1 MSIIGSIFV
10 RLGLKSDEFSKGIKQ
25 SEGQLSSFKGVVGKI
40 GGAIAGAFT
49 VDKIVQFTKEAYKLA
64 GQAQGVYNAFS
75 RLNRPGL
82 LNDLKEA
89 TRGTTDELQLMQTAV
104 RASNF
109 KIPLDQLATYL
120 RFATDRAIET
130 GESVDYLVNS
140 LVLGIGRK
148 SPLILDNLSI
158 STVRLREE
166 LAKTGDMAKAVGNII
181 EEEMKK
187 GGDAIETSA
196 VKTQKLGAAW
206 KDFMVA
212 VGDSGAVKSTGNI
225 ITDTLTSITRAMS
238 DLIKSGKSSSI
249 AMGSGML
256 GGILGPILGPVAAIF
271 GGTKAA
277 ESAIKGQ
284 RSKQNKIDAEV
295 EKAAKLAKEWAD
307 SVTTIEEAEKKL
319 SLAQYS
325 YFSSG
330 KEREAV
336 IAALKEKIKTIK
348 AQEQEKIAREQ
359 TEKGIKAQIEA
370 LEELRAQEANPE
382 KRAAYTSEIESL
394 KKRLELMTSTNT
406 VVKGSID
413 YIIQQIEAQEKLY
426 HSTNIQSVRDMAA
439 AKKEELEAAKALLE
453 ITEKDRK
460 RRDRILKE
468 GDIASGYSTQGMG
481 GSFWL
486 KRVEEKNKLEKN
498 LASYSFD
505 PTLYKDKIQQFKE
518 QAAEVDQV
526 ANSIH
531 QTITN
536 TMVSSFQALADGL
549 AGISDMDAG
558 QAIASLLKPLADT
571 AITAGTI
578 IMTTGEA
585 IESLKKSLFGF
596 NGISAIAAGAIL
608 VGIGVAAR
616 AGLSAIAS
624 SGGSSGSSSY
634 SPNTSFSGGSSYS
647 GASSQYGYASYRA
660 QSVDVNV
667 TGRISGQD
675 IVLASDKYLK
685 NKSR

>member
-40 GGAIAGAFT
+40 GGAIAGAFA
-49 VDKIVQFTKEAYKLA
+49 VNKIAQFTKEAYKLA

-89 TRGTTDELQLMQTAV
+89 TRGTTDELKLMQTAV
-104 RASNF
+104 QANNF

-120 RFATDRAIET
+120 KFATNRAIET
-130 GESVDYLVNS
+130 GESVDYLVQS
-140 LVLGIGRK
+140 IVLGIGRK
-148 SPLILDNLSI
+148 SPLILDNIGI
-158 STVRLREE
+158 SASELREE
-166 LAKTGDMAKAVGNII
+166 LAKTGDMGKAVGNII
-181 EEEMKK
+181 NKSMSEA
-187 GGDAIETSA
+187 GDAIETSA

-206 KDFMVA
+206 KNFMTS
-212 VGDSGAVKSTGNI
+212 VGDTSVVKSTGDAI
-225 ITDTLTSITRAMS
+225 VSTLTYIADSFDA
-238 DLIKSGKSSSI
+238 LINSERLSTWQKFLGFL
-249 AMGSGML
+249 GH
-256 GGILGPILGPVAAIF
+256 GGIQRQAL
-271 GGTKAA
+271 A
-277 ESAIKGQ
+277 EGAGNASAD
-284 RSKQNKIDAEV
+284 KQIQERVNLWTEG
-295 EKAAKLAKEWAD
+295 LN
-307 SVTTIEEAEKKL
+307 TIELAERQLAFAQSQYAHFSSEEEKK
-319 SLAQYS
+319 
-325 YFSSG
+325 
-330 KEREAV
+330 AV
-336 IAALKEKIKTIK
+336 IAALKERVKLIKS
-348 AQEQEKIAREQ
+348 QEQEKIAREQ
-359 TEKGIKAQIEA
+359 TENGIKAQIAA

-413 YIIQQIEAQEKLY
+413 YINQQIEAQEKLY
-426 HSTNIQSVRDMAA
+426 NSTNIQSVRDMAA

-453 ITEKDRK
+453 ITEKDKQK
-460 RRDRILKE
+460 RDEALK

>member
-206 KDFMVA
+206 KNFMTS
-212 VGDSGAVKSTGNI
+212 VGDTSVVKSTGDAI
-225 ITDTLTSITRAMS
+225 VSTLTYIADSFDA
-238 DLIKSGKSSSI
+238 LINSERLSTWQKFLGFL
-249 AMGSGML
+249 GH
-256 GGILGPILGPVAAIF
+256 GGIQRQAL
-271 GGTKAA
+271 A
-277 ESAIKGQ
+277 EGAGNASAG
-284 RSKQNKIDAEV
+284 KQIQERVNLWTEG
-295 EKAAKLAKEWAD
+295 LN
-307 SVTTIEEAEKKL
+307 TIELAERQLAFAQSQYAHFSSEEEKK
-319 SLAQYS
+319 
-325 YFSSG
+325 
-330 KEREAV
+330 AV

-359 TEKGIKAQIEA
+359 TENGIKAQIAA
-370 LEELRAQEANPE
+370 LEELRAEEANPE

-413 YIIQQIEAQEKLY
+413 YINQQIEAQEKLY
-426 HSTNIQSVRDMAA
+426 NSTNIQSIRDMAA

-453 ITEKDRK
+453 ITEKDKQK
-460 RRDRILKE
+460 RDEALK
-468 GDIASGYSTQGMG
+468 GNIASGYSTQEMG

-549 AGISDMDAG
+549 AGISDMNAG
-558 QAIASLLKPLADT
+558 QAIASLLKPLADM

-578 IMTTGEA
+578 IMTTGKA
-585 IESLKKSLFGF
+585 IESLKAALSGFFGV
-596 NGISAIAAGAIL
+596 GAIAAGAIL

>member
-206 KDFMVA
+206 KNFMTS
-212 VGDSGAVKSTGNI
+212 VGDTSVIKSTGDAI
-225 ITDTLTSITRAMS
+225 VSTLTYIADSFDA
-238 DLIKSGKSSSI
+238 LINSERLSTWQKFLGFL
-249 AMGSGML
+249 GH
-256 GGILGPILGPVAAIF
+256 GGIQRQAL
-271 GGTKAA
+271 A
-277 ESAIKGQ
+277 EGAGNASAD
-284 RSKQNKIDAEV
+284 KQIQERVNLWTEG
-295 EKAAKLAKEWAD
+295 LN
-307 SVTTIEEAEKKL
+307 TIELAERQLAFAQSQYAHFSSEEEKK
-319 SLAQYS
+319 
-325 YFSSG
+325 
-330 KEREAV
+330 AV
-336 IAALKEKIKTIK
+336 IAALKERVKLIKS
-348 AQEQEKIAREQ
+348 QEQEKIAREQ
-359 TEKGIKAQIEA
+359 TENGIKAQIAA

-413 YIIQQIEAQEKLY
+413 YINQQIEAQEKLY
-426 HSTNIQSVRDMAA
+426 NSTNIQSIRDMAA

-453 ITEKDRK
+453 ITEKDKQK
-460 RRDRILKE
+460 RDEALK

-634 SPNTSFSGGSSYS
+634 YPNTSFSGGSSYS

>member
-104 RASNF
+104 RANNF

-196 VKTQKLGAAW
+196 VKTQKLGAAL
-206 KDFMVA
+206 KDLMVT
-212 VGDSGAVKSTGNI
+212 VGNSQPVKGTGNAISNALTDWATGWNNI
-225 ITDTLTSITRAMS
+225 INS
-238 DLIKSGKSSSI
+238 KSLNAFQKT
-249 AMGSGML
+249 AALL
-256 GGILGPILGPVAAIF
+256 GGSNWDFAATVAGKEKEILTLQDKRIQQRVDSFL
-271 GGTKAA
+271 
-277 ESAIKGQ
+277 KGI
-284 RSKQNKIDAEV
+284 N
-295 EKAAKLAKEWAD
+295 
-307 SVTTIEEAEKKL
+307 TIEEAEKKL

-336 IAALKEKIKTIK
+336 IAALKEKVKLIKS
-348 AQEQEKIAREQ
+348 QEQEKIAREQ
-359 TEKGIKAQIEA
+359 TEKGIKAQIAA

-413 YIIQQIEAQEKLY
+413 YINQQIEAQEKLY
-426 HSTNIQSVRDMAA
+426 NSTNIQSVRDMAA
-439 AKKEELEAAKALLE
+439 AKKKELEAAKALLE
-453 ITEKDRK
+453 ITEKDKQK
-460 RRDRILKE
+460 RDEALK
-468 GDIASGYSTQGMG
+468 GNIASGYSTQGMG

-549 AGISDMDAG
+549 AGISDMNAG
-558 QAIASLLKPLADT
+558 QAIASLLKPLADM

-578 IMTTGEA
+578 IMTTGKA
-585 IESLKKSLFGF
+585 IESLKAALSGFFGV
-596 NGISAIAAGAIL
+596 GAIAAGAIL

>member
-104 RASNF
+104 RANNF

-196 VKTQKLGAAW
+196 VKVQRLSAAW
-206 KDFMVA
+206 KDLKTAYGNSAWVKNIADSIVDNLTVA
-212 VGDSGAVKSTGNI
+212 INSISSIFKSNAQIWYETDIKMGVNLGKRWLQIYKKYKKATGSLK
-225 ITDTLTSITRAMS
+225 DDYSEYL
-238 DLIKSGKSSSI
+238 DLLKKGFSSS
-249 AMGSGML
+249 
-256 GGILGPILGPVAAIF
+256 PQ
-271 GGTKAA
+271 T
-277 ESAIKGQ
+277 
-284 RSKQNKIDAEV
+284 NT
-295 EKAAKLAKEWAD
+295 D
-307 SVTTIEEAEKKL
+307 SIRQLNSDTIN
-319 SLAQYS
+319 
-325 YFSSG
+325 
-330 KEREAV
+330 
-336 IAALKEKIKTIK
+336 
-348 AQEQEKIAREQ
+348 
-359 TEKGIKAQIEA
+359 GIKAQIAA
-370 LEELRAQEANPE
+370 LEELRAEEANPA

-413 YIIQQIEAQEKLY
+413 YINQQIEAQEKLY
-426 HSTNIQSVRDMAA
+426 NSTNIQSVRDMAA

-453 ITEKDRK
+453 ITEKDKQK
-460 RRDRILKE
+460 RDEALK
-468 GDIASGYSTQGMG
+468 GNIASGYSTQGMG

-498 LASYSFD
+498 LASYSYD
-505 PTLYKDKIQQFKE
+505 PTLYKNAKNQATQFNEIAEEVK
-518 QAAEVDQV
+518 QA

-531 QTITN
+531 QTIT
-536 TMVSSFQALADGL
+536 TAMSDALISL
-549 AGISDMDAG
+549 AEGIGSMGGIDM
-558 QAIASLLKPLADT
+558 SPLADVIIQVGKM
-571 AITAGTI
+571 AIK
-578 IMTTGEA
+578 TGVA
-585 IESLKKSLFGF
+585 ILGIKKALESLNPFV
-596 NGISAIAAGAIL
+596 AIAAGTAL
-608 VGIGVAAR
+608 VALGTAVKKSLSNIG
-616 AGLSAIAS
+616 SEI
-624 SGGSSGSSSY
+624 GGGY

-647 GASSQYGYASYRA
+647 GALSQYGYASYRA

>member
-25 SEGQLSSFKGVVGKI
+25 SEGQLSSFKGAVGKI

-89 TRGTTDELQLMQTAV
+89 TRGTTDELKLMQTAV
-104 RASNF
+104 QANNF

-120 RFATDRAIET
+120 KFATNRAIET

-187 GGDAIETSA
+187 GGDAIEASA

-413 YIIQQIEAQEKLY
+413 YINQQIEAQEKLY

-549 AGISDMDAG
+549 AGISDMNAG
-558 QAIASLLKPLADT
+558 QAIASLLKPLADM

-585 IESLKKSLFGF
+585 IERLKKSLLGF
-596 NGISAIAAGAIL
+596 NGIGAIAAGAIL

-634 SPNTSFSGGSSYS
+634 SPNTSFSGGGSYS
-647 GASSQYGYASYRA
+647 GASGQYGYASYRA

>member
-40 GGAIAGAFT
+40 GGAIAGAFA
-49 VDKIVQFTKEAYKLA
+49 VNKIVQFTKEAYKLA

-89 TRGTTDELQLMQTAV
+89 TRGTTDELKLMQTAV
-104 RASNF
+104 QANNF

-120 RFATDRAIET
+120 KFATNRAIET
-130 GESVDYLVNS
+130 GESVDYLVQS
-140 LVLGIGRK
+140 IILGIGRK
-148 SPLILDNLSI
+148 SPLILDNLGI
-158 STVRLREE
+158 SASKLREE
-166 LAKTGDMAKAVGNII
+166 LAKTGDMGKAVGNII

-206 KDFMVA
+206 KNFMTS
-212 VGDSGAVKSTGNI
+212 VGDTSVIKSTGDAI
-225 ITDTLTSITRAMS
+225 VSTLTYIADSFDA
-238 DLIKSGKSSSI
+238 LINSERLSTWQKFLGFL
-249 AMGSGML
+249 GH
-256 GGILGPILGPVAAIF
+256 GGIQRQAL
-271 GGTKAA
+271 A
-277 ESAIKGQ
+277 EGAGNASAD
-284 RSKQNKIDAEV
+284 KQIQERVNLWTEG
-295 EKAAKLAKEWAD
+295 LN
-307 SVTTIEEAEKKL
+307 TIELAERQLAFAQSQYAHFSSEEEKK
-319 SLAQYS
+319 
-325 YFSSG
+325 
-330 KEREAV
+330 AV
-336 IAALKEKIKTIK
+336 IAALKERVKLIKS
-348 AQEQEKIAREQ
+348 QEQEKIAREQ
-359 TEKGIKAQIEA
+359 TENGIKAQIAA

-413 YIIQQIEAQEKLY
+413 YINQQIEAQEKLY
-426 HSTNIQSVRDMAA
+426 NSTNIQSVRDMAA
-439 AKKEELEAAKALLE
+439 AKKKELEAAKALLE
-453 ITEKDRK
+453 ITEKDKQK
-460 RRDRILKE
+460 RDEALK

-505 PTLYKDKIQQFKE
+505 PTLYKDNIQQFKE

-549 AGISDMDAG
+549 AGISDMNAG
-558 QAIASLLKPLADT
+558 QAIASLLKPLADM

-578 IMTTGEA
+578 IMTTGKA
-585 IESLKKSLFGF
+585 IESLKAALSGFFGV
-596 NGISAIAAGAIL
+596 GAIAAGAIL

>member
-25 SEGQLSSFKGVVGKI
+25 SESQLSSFKGAVGKI
-40 GGAIAGAFT
+40 GGAIAGAFA
-49 VDKIVQFTKEAYKLA
+49 VNKIVQFTKEAYKLA

-89 TRGTTDELQLMQTAV
+89 TRGTTDELKLMQTAV
-104 RASNF
+104 QANNF

-120 RFATDRAIET
+120 KFATNRAIET

-206 KDFMVA
+206 KNFMTS
-212 VGDSGAVKSTGNI
+212 VGDTSVVKSTGDAI
-225 ITDTLTSITRAMS
+225 VSTLTYIADSFDA
-238 DLIKSGKSSSI
+238 LINSERLSTWQKFLGFL
-249 AMGSGML
+249 GH
-256 GGILGPILGPVAAIF
+256 GGIQRQAL
-271 GGTKAA
+271 A
-277 ESAIKGQ
+277 EGAGNASAD
-284 RSKQNKIDAEV
+284 KQIQERVNLWTEG
-295 EKAAKLAKEWAD
+295 LN
-307 SVTTIEEAEKKL
+307 TIELAERQLAFAQSQYAHFSSEEEKK
-319 SLAQYS
+319 
-325 YFSSG
+325 
-330 KEREAV
+330 AV
-336 IAALKEKIKTIK
+336 IAALKERVKLIKS
-348 AQEQEKIAREQ
+348 QEQEKIAREQ
-359 TEKGIKAQIEA
+359 TENGIKAQIAA

-413 YIIQQIEAQEKLY
+413 YINQQIEAQEKLY
-426 HSTNIQSVRDMAA
+426 NSTNIQSVRDMAA

-453 ITEKDRK
+453 ITEKDKQK
-460 RRDRILKE
+460 RDEALK
-468 GDIASGYSTQGMG
+468 GNIASGYSTQEMG

-549 AGISDMDAG
+549 AGISDMNAG
-558 QAIASLLKPLADT
+558 QAIASLLKPLADM

-585 IESLKKSLFGF
+585 IERLKKSLLGF
-596 NGISAIAAGAIL
+596 NGIGAIAAGAIL

-634 SPNTSFSGGSSYS
+634 SPNTSFSGGGSYS

-675 IVLASDKYLK
+675 IVLASNKYLK

>member
-89 TRGTTDELQLMQTAV
+89 TRGTTDELKLMQTAV
-104 RASNF
+104 QANNF

-120 RFATDRAIET
+120 KFATNRAIET

-359 TEKGIKAQIEA
+359 TEKGIKAQIAA

-413 YIIQQIEAQEKLY
+413 YINQQIEAQEKLY
-426 HSTNIQSVRDMAA
+426 NSTNIQSVRDMAA
-439 AKKEELEAAKALLE
+439 AKKKELEAAKALLE
-453 ITEKDRK
+453 ITEKDKQK
-460 RRDRILKE
+460 RDEALK

-549 AGISDMDAG
+549 AGISDMNAG
-558 QAIASLLKPLADT
+558 QAIASLLKPLADM

-578 IMTTGEA
+578 IMTTGKA
-585 IESLKKSLFGF
+585 IESLKAALSGFFGV
-596 NGISAIAAGAIL
+596 GAIAAGAIL

-624 SGGSSGSSSY
+624 SGGNSGSSSY

>member
-40 GGAIAGAFT
+40 GWAIAGAFT

-206 KDFMVA
+206 KNFMTS
-212 VGDSGAVKSTGNI
+212 VGDTSVVKSTGDAI
-225 ITDTLTSITRAMS
+225 VSTLTYIADSFDA
-238 DLIKSGKSSSI
+238 LINSERLSTWQKFLGFL
-249 AMGSGML
+249 GH
-256 GGILGPILGPVAAIF
+256 GGIQRQAL
-271 GGTKAA
+271 A
-277 ESAIKGQ
+277 EGAGNASAD
-284 RSKQNKIDAEV
+284 KQIQERVNLWTEG
-295 EKAAKLAKEWAD
+295 LN
-307 SVTTIEEAEKKL
+307 TIELAERQLAFAQSQYAHFSSEEEKK
-319 SLAQYS
+319 
-325 YFSSG
+325 
-330 KEREAV
+330 AV

-359 TEKGIKAQIEA
+359 TEKGIKAQIEV

-413 YIIQQIEAQEKLY
+413 YINQQIEAQEKLY
-426 HSTNIQSVRDMAA
+426 NSTNIQSVRDMAA

-453 ITEKDRK
+453 ITEKDKQK
-460 RRDRILKE
+460 RDEALK
-468 GDIASGYSTQGMG
+468 GNIASGYSTQEMG

-549 AGISDMDAG
+549 AGISDMNAG
-558 QAIASLLKPLADT
+558 QAIASLLKPLADM

-585 IESLKKSLFGF
+585 IERLKKSLLGF
-596 NGISAIAAGAIL
+596 NGIGAIAAGAIL

-634 SPNTSFSGGSSYS
+634 SPNTSFSGGGSYS

-675 IVLASDKYLK
+675 IVLASNKYLK

>member
-89 TRGTTDELQLMQTAV
+89 TRGTTDELKLMQTAV
-104 RASNF
+104 QASNF

-206 KDFMVA
+206 KNFMTS
-212 VGDSGAVKSTGNI
+212 VGDTSVVKSTGDAI
-225 ITDTLTSITRAMS
+225 VSTLTYIADSFDA
-238 DLIKSGKSSSI
+238 LINSERLSTWQKFLGFL
-249 AMGSGML
+249 GH
-256 GGILGPILGPVAAIF
+256 GGIQRQAL
-271 GGTKAA
+271 A
-277 ESAIKGQ
+277 EGAGNASAD
-284 RSKQNKIDAEV
+284 KQIQERVNLWTEG
-295 EKAAKLAKEWAD
+295 LN
-307 SVTTIEEAEKKL
+307 TIELAERQLAFAQSQYAHFSSEEEKK
-319 SLAQYS
+319 
-325 YFSSG
+325 
-330 KEREAV
+330 AV

-413 YIIQQIEAQEKLY
+413 YINQQIEAQEKLY
-426 HSTNIQSVRDMAA
+426 NSTNIQSVRDMAA

-453 ITEKDRK
+453 ITEKDKQK
-460 RRDRILKE
+460 RDEALK

-549 AGISDMDAG
+549 AGISDMNAG
-558 QAIASLLKPLADT
+558 QAIASLLKPLADM

-578 IMTTGEA
+578 IMTTGKA
-585 IESLKKSLFGF
+585 IESLKAALSGFFGV
-596 NGISAIAAGAIL
+596 GAIAAGAIL

-624 SGGSSGSSSY
+624 SGGNSGSSSY

>member
-206 KDFMVA
+206 KNFITS
-212 VGDSGAVKSTGNI
+212 VGDTSVVKSTGDAI
-225 ITDTLTSITRAMS
+225 VSTLTYIADSFDA
-238 DLIKSGKSSSI
+238 LINSERLSTWQKFLGFL
-249 AMGSGML
+249 GH
-256 GGILGPILGPVAAIF
+256 GGIQRQAL
-271 GGTKAA
+271 A
-277 ESAIKGQ
+277 EGAGNASAG
-284 RSKQNKIDAEV
+284 KQIQERVNLWTEG
-295 EKAAKLAKEWAD
+295 LN
-307 SVTTIEEAEKKL
+307 TIELAERQLAFAQSQYAHFSSEEEKK
-319 SLAQYS
+319 
-325 YFSSG
+325 
-330 KEREAV
+330 AV
-336 IAALKEKIKTIK
+336 IAALKERVKLIKS
-348 AQEQEKIAREQ
+348 QEQEKIAREQ
-359 TEKGIKAQIEA
+359 TENGIKAQIAA

-413 YIIQQIEAQEKLY
+413 YINQQIEAHEKLY
-426 HSTNIQSVRDMAA
+426 NSTNIQSVRDMAA

-453 ITEKDRK
+453 ITEKDKQK
-460 RRDRILKE
+460 RDEALK

-634 SPNTSFSGGSSYS
+634 SPNTSFSGGGSYS

>member
-206 KDFMVA
+206 KNFMTS
-212 VGDSGAVKSTGNI
+212 VGDTSVIKSTGDAI
-225 ITDTLTSITRAMS
+225 VSTLTYIADSFDA
-238 DLIKSGKSSSI
+238 LINSERLSTWQKFLGFL
-249 AMGSGML
+249 GH
-256 GGILGPILGPVAAIF
+256 GGIQRQAL
-271 GGTKAA
+271 A
-277 ESAIKGQ
+277 EGAGNASAD
-284 RSKQNKIDAEV
+284 KQIQERVNLWTEG
-295 EKAAKLAKEWAD
+295 LN
-307 SVTTIEEAEKKL
+307 TIELAERQLAFAQSQYAHFSSEEEKK
-319 SLAQYS
+319 
-325 YFSSG
+325 
-330 KEREAV
+330 AV
-336 IAALKEKIKTIK
+336 IAALKERVKLIKS
-348 AQEQEKIAREQ
+348 QEQEKIAREQ
-359 TEKGIKAQIEA
+359 TENGIKAQIAA

-413 YIIQQIEAQEKLY
+413 YINQQIEAQEKLY
-426 HSTNIQSVRDMAA
+426 NSTNIQSVRDMAA

-453 ITEKDRK
+453 ITEKDKQK
-460 RRDRILKE
+460 RDEALK

-549 AGISDMDAG
+549 AGISDMNAG
-558 QAIASLLKPLADT
+558 QAIASLLKPLADM

-578 IMTTGEA
+578 IMTTGKA
-585 IESLKKSLFGF
+585 IESLKAALSGFFGV
-596 NGISAIAAGAIL
+596 GAIAAGAIL

>member
-89 TRGTTDELQLMQTAV
+89 TRGTTDELKLMQTAV
-104 RASNF
+104 QANNF

-120 RFATDRAIET
+120 KFATNRAIET
-130 GESVDYLVNS
+130 GESVDYLVQS
-140 LVLGIGRK
+140 IILGIGRK
-148 SPLILDNLSI
+148 SPLILDNLGI
-158 STVRLREE
+158 SASELREE
-166 LAKTGDMAKAVGNII
+166 LAKTGDMGKAVGNII
-181 EEEMKK
+181 NKSMSEA
-187 GGDAIETSA
+187 GDAIETSA
-196 VKTQKLGAAW
+196 VKAQKLGAAW

-359 TEKGIKAQIEA
+359 TEKGIKAQIAA

-413 YIIQQIEAQEKLY
+413 YINQQIEAQEKLY
-426 HSTNIQSVRDMAA
+426 NSTNIQSVRDMAA

-453 ITEKDRK
+453 ITEKDKQK
-460 RRDRILKE
+460 RDEALK

-549 AGISDMDAG
+549 AGISDMNAG
-558 QAIASLLKPLADT
+558 QAIASLLKPLADM

-578 IMTTGEA
+578 IMTTGKA
-585 IESLKKSLFGF
+585 IESLKAALSGFFGV
-596 NGISAIAAGAIL
+596 GAIAAGAIL

>member
-1 MSIIGSIFV
+1 
-10 RLGLKSDEFSKGIKQ
+10 
-25 SEGQLSSFKGVVGKI
+25 
-40 GGAIAGAFT
+40 
-49 VDKIVQFTKEAYKLA
+49 
-64 GQAQGVYNAFS
+64 
-75 RLNRPGL
+75 
-82 LNDLKEA
+82 
-89 TRGTTDELQLMQTAV
+89 
-104 RASNF
+104 
-109 KIPLDQLATYL
+109 
-120 RFATDRAIET
+120 
-130 GESVDYLVNS
+130 
-140 LVLGIGRK
+140 
-148 SPLILDNLSI
+148 
-158 STVRLREE
+158 
-166 LAKTGDMAKAVGNII
+166 MAKAVGNII

-206 KDFMVA
+206 KNFMTS
-212 VGDSGAVKSTGNI
+212 VGDTSVVKSTGDAI
-225 ITDTLTSITRAMS
+225 VSTLTYIADSFDA
-238 DLIKSGKSSSI
+238 LINSERLSTWQKFLGFL
-249 AMGSGML
+249 GH
-256 GGILGPILGPVAAIF
+256 GGIQRQAL
-271 GGTKAA
+271 A
-277 ESAIKGQ
+277 EGAGNASAG
-284 RSKQNKIDAEV
+284 KQIQERVNLWTEG
-295 EKAAKLAKEWAD
+295 LN
-307 SVTTIEEAEKKL
+307 TIELAERQLAFAQSQYAHFSSEEEKKT
-319 SLAQYS
+319 
-325 YFSSG
+325 
-330 KEREAV
+330 V
-336 IAALKEKIKTIK
+336 IAALKERVKLLKS
-348 AQEQEKIAREQ
+348 QEQEKIAREQ
-359 TEKGIKAQIEA
+359 TENGIKAQIAA

-413 YIIQQIEAQEKLY
+413 YINQQIEAQEKLY
-426 HSTNIQSVRDMAA
+426 NSTNIQSVRDMAA

-453 ITEKDRK
+453 ITEKDKQK
-460 RRDRILKE
+460 RDEALK

-486 KRVEEKNKLEKN
+486 KRVEEKNQLEKN

>member
-89 TRGTTDELQLMQTAV
+89 TRGTIDELQLMQTAV
-104 RASNF
+104 RANNF

-212 VGDSGAVKSTGNI
+212 VGNSGAVKSTGNI

-238 DLIKSGKSSSI
+238 DLIESGKSLSI
-249 AMGSGML
+249 AMGSGIL
-256 GGILGPILGPVAAIF
+256 GSILGPILGPVAAIF

-359 TEKGIKAQIEA
+359 TEKGIKAQIAA

-413 YIIQQIEAQEKLY
+413 YINQQIEAQEKLY
-426 HSTNIQSVRDMAA
+426 NSTNIQSVRDMAA

-453 ITEKDRK
+453 ITEKDKQK
-460 RRDRILKE
+460 RDEALK

>member
-486 KRVEEKNKLEKN
+486 KKVEEKNKLEKN

-647 GASSQYGYASYRA
+647 GTSSQYGYASYRA

>member
-104 RASNF
+104 RANNF

-196 VKTQKLGAAW
+196 VKVQRLSAAW
-206 KDFMVA
+206 KDLKTAYGNSAWVKNIADSIVDNLTVA
-212 VGDSGAVKSTGNI
+212 INSISSIFKSNAQIWYETDIKMGVNLGKRWLQIYKKYKKATGSLK
-225 ITDTLTSITRAMS
+225 DDYSEYL
-238 DLIKSGKSSSI
+238 DLLKKGFSSS
-249 AMGSGML
+249 
-256 GGILGPILGPVAAIF
+256 PQ
-271 GGTKAA
+271 T
-277 ESAIKGQ
+277 
-284 RSKQNKIDAEV
+284 NT
-295 EKAAKLAKEWAD
+295 D
-307 SVTTIEEAEKKL
+307 SIRQLNSDTIN
-319 SLAQYS
+319 
-325 YFSSG
+325 
-330 KEREAV
+330 
-336 IAALKEKIKTIK
+336 
-348 AQEQEKIAREQ
+348 
-359 TEKGIKAQIEA
+359 GIKAQIAA
-370 LEELRAQEANPE
+370 LEELRAEEANPA

-413 YIIQQIEAQEKLY
+413 YINQQIEAQEKLY
-426 HSTNIQSVRDMAA
+426 NSTNIQSVRDMAA

-453 ITEKDRK
+453 ITEKDKQK
-460 RRDRILKE
+460 RDEALK
-468 GDIASGYSTQGMG
+468 GNIASGYSTQGMG

-549 AGISDMDAG
+549 AGISDMNAG
-558 QAIASLLKPLADT
+558 QAIASLLKPLADM

-578 IMTTGEA
+578 IMTTGKA
-585 IESLKKSLFGF
+585 IESLKAALSGFFGV
-596 NGISAIAAGAIL
+596 GAIAAGAIL

-634 SPNTSFSGGSSYS
+634 SPNTSFSGGGSYS

>member
-40 GGAIAGAFT
+40 GGAIAGAFA
-49 VDKIVQFTKEAYKLA
+49 VNKIVQFTKEAYKLA

-89 TRGTTDELQLMQTAV
+89 TRGTTDELKLMQTAV
-104 RASNF
+104 QANNF

-120 RFATDRAIET
+120 KFATNRAIET
-130 GESVDYLVNS
+130 GESVDYLVQS
-140 LVLGIGRK
+140 IILGIGRK
-148 SPLILDNLSI
+148 SPLILDNLGI
-158 STVRLREE
+158 SASELREE
-166 LAKTGDMAKAVGNII
+166 LAKTGDMGKAVGNII
-181 EEEMKK
+181 NKSMSEA
-187 GGDAIETSA
+187 GDAIETSA

-206 KDFMVA
+206 KNFMTS
-212 VGDSGAVKSTGNI
+212 VGATSVVKSTGDAI
-225 ITDTLTSITRAMS
+225 VSTLTYIADSFDA
-238 DLIKSGKSSSI
+238 LINSERLSTWQKFLGFL
-249 AMGSGML
+249 GH
-256 GGILGPILGPVAAIF
+256 GGIQRQAL
-271 GGTKAA
+271 A
-277 ESAIKGQ
+277 EGAGNASAD
-284 RSKQNKIDAEV
+284 KQIQERVNLWTEG
-295 EKAAKLAKEWAD
+295 LN
-307 SVTTIEEAEKKL
+307 TIELAERQLAFAQSQYAHFSSEEEKK
-319 SLAQYS
+319 
-325 YFSSG
+325 
-330 KEREAV
+330 AV
-336 IAALKEKIKTIK
+336 IAALKERVKLIKS
-348 AQEQEKIAREQ
+348 QEQEKIAREQ
-359 TEKGIKAQIEA
+359 TENGIKAQIAA
-370 LEELRAQEANPE
+370 LEELRAEEANPA
-382 KRAAYTSEIESL
+382 KRAAYMSEIESL

-406 VVKGSID
+406 VVKDSID
-413 YIIQQIEAQEKLY
+413 YINQQIEAQEKLY
-426 HSTNIQSVRDMAA
+426 NSTNIQSVRDMAA

-453 ITEKDRK
+453 ITEKDKQK
-460 RRDRILKE
+460 RNEALK
-468 GDIASGYSTQGMG
+468 GDIGSGYSTQGMG

-549 AGISDMDAG
+549 AGISDMNAG
-558 QAIASLLKPLADT
+558 QAIASLLKPLADM

-578 IMTTGEA
+578 IMTTGKA
-585 IESLKKSLFGF
+585 IESLKAALSGFFGV
-596 NGISAIAAGAIL
+596 GAIAAGAIL

>member
-40 GGAIAGAFT
+40 GGAIAGAFA
-49 VDKIVQFTKEAYKLA
+49 VNKIVQFTKEAYKLA

-89 TRGTTDELQLMQTAV
+89 TRGTTDELKLMQTAV
-104 RASNF
+104 QANNF

-120 RFATDRAIET
+120 KFATNRAIET

-206 KDFMVA
+206 KNFMTS
-212 VGDSGAVKSTGNI
+212 VGDTSVVKSTGDAI
-225 ITDTLTSITRAMS
+225 VSTLTYIADSFDA
-238 DLIKSGKSSSI
+238 LINSERLSTWQKFLGFL
-249 AMGSGML
+249 GH
-256 GGILGPILGPVAAIF
+256 GGIQRQAL
-271 GGTKAA
+271 A
-277 ESAIKGQ
+277 EGAGNASAD
-284 RSKQNKIDAEV
+284 KQIQERVNLWTEG
-295 EKAAKLAKEWAD
+295 LN
-307 SVTTIEEAEKKL
+307 TIELAERQLAFAQSQYAHFSSEEEKK
-319 SLAQYS
+319 
-325 YFSSG
+325 
-330 KEREAV
+330 AV
-336 IAALKEKIKTIK
+336 IAALKERVKLIKS
-348 AQEQEKIAREQ
+348 QEQEKIAREQ
-359 TEKGIKAQIEA
+359 TENGIKAQIAA

-413 YIIQQIEAQEKLY
+413 YINQQIEAQEKLY
-426 HSTNIQSVRDMAA
+426 NSTNIQSVRDMAA

-453 ITEKDRK
+453 ITEKDKQK
-460 RRDRILKE
+460 RDEALK

-549 AGISDMDAG
+549 AGISDMNAG
-558 QAIASLLKPLADT
+558 QAIASLLKPLADM

-578 IMTTGEA
+578 IMTTGKA
-585 IESLKKSLFGF
+585 IESLKAALSGFFGV
-596 NGISAIAAGAIL
+596 GAIAAGAIL

-624 SGGSSGSSSY
+624 SGGNSGSSSY

>member
-206 KDFMVA
+206 KNFMTS
-212 VGDSGAVKSTGNI
+212 VGDTSVIKSTGDAI
-225 ITDTLTSITRAMS
+225 VSTLTYIADSFDA
-238 DLIKSGKSSSI
+238 LINSERLSTWQKFLGFL
-249 AMGSGML
+249 GH
-256 GGILGPILGPVAAIF
+256 GGIQRQAL
-271 GGTKAA
+271 A
-277 ESAIKGQ
+277 EGAGNASAD
-284 RSKQNKIDAEV
+284 KQIQERVNLWTEG
-295 EKAAKLAKEWAD
+295 LN
-307 SVTTIEEAEKKL
+307 TIELAERQLAFAQSQYAHFSSEEEKK
-319 SLAQYS
+319 
-325 YFSSG
+325 
-330 KEREAV
+330 AV
-336 IAALKEKIKTIK
+336 IAALKERVKLIKS
-348 AQEQEKIAREQ
+348 QEQEKIAREQ
-359 TEKGIKAQIEA
+359 TENGIKAQIAA

-413 YIIQQIEAQEKLY
+413 YINQQIEAQEKLY
-426 HSTNIQSVRDMAA
+426 NSTNIQSVRDMAA

-453 ITEKDRK
+453 ITEKDKQK
-460 RRDRILKE
+460 RDEALK

-549 AGISDMDAG
+549 AGISDMNAG
-558 QAIASLLKPLADT
+558 QAIASLLKPLADM

-578 IMTTGEA
+578 IMTTGKA
-585 IESLKKSLFGF
+585 IESLKAALSGFFGV
-596 NGISAIAAGAIL
+596 GAIAAGAIL

-634 SPNTSFSGGSSYS
+634 SPNTSFSGGGSYS

-660 QSVDVNV
+660 QSVDINV

>member
-40 GGAIAGAFT
+40 GGAIAGAFA
-49 VDKIVQFTKEAYKLA
+49 VNKIAQFTKEAYKLA

-89 TRGTTDELQLMQTAV
+89 TRGTTDELKLMQTAV
-104 RASNF
+104 QANNF

-120 RFATDRAIET
+120 KFATNRAIET
-130 GESVDYLVNS
+130 GESVDYLVQS
-140 LVLGIGRK
+140 IVLGIGRK
-148 SPLILDNLSI
+148 SPLILDNLGI
-158 STVRLREE
+158 SASELREE
-166 LAKTGDMAKAVGNII
+166 LAKTGDMGKAVGNII
-181 EEEMKK
+181 NKSMSEA
-187 GGDAIETSA
+187 GDAIETSA

-206 KDFMVA
+206 KNFMTS
-212 VGDSGAVKSTGNI
+212 VGDTSVVKSTGDAI
-225 ITDTLTSITRAMS
+225 VSTLTYIADSFDA
-238 DLIKSGKSSSI
+238 LINSERLSTWQKFLGFL
-249 AMGSGML
+249 GH
-256 GGILGPILGPVAAIF
+256 GGIQRQAL
-271 GGTKAA
+271 A
-277 ESAIKGQ
+277 EGAGNASAD
-284 RSKQNKIDAEV
+284 KQIQERVNLWTEG
-295 EKAAKLAKEWAD
+295 LN
-307 SVTTIEEAEKKL
+307 TIELAERQLAFAQSQYAHFSSEEEKK
-319 SLAQYS
+319 
-325 YFSSG
+325 
-330 KEREAV
+330 AV

-359 TEKGIKAQIEA
+359 TEKGIKAQIAA
-370 LEELRAQEANPE
+370 LEELRAQEANPA

-413 YIIQQIEAQEKLY
+413 YINQQIEAQEKLY
-426 HSTNIQSVRDMAA
+426 NSTNIQSVRDMAA

-453 ITEKDRK
+453 ITEKDKQK
-460 RRDRILKE
+460 RDEALK

-549 AGISDMDAG
+549 AGISDMNAG
-558 QAIASLLKPLADT
+558 QAIASLLKPLADM

-578 IMTTGEA
+578 IMTTGKA
-585 IESLKKSLFGF
+585 IESLKAALSGFFGV
-596 NGISAIAAGAIL
+596 GAIAAGAIL

>member
-120 RFATDRAIET
+120 KFATNRAIET
-130 GESVDYLVNS
+130 GESVDYLVQS
-140 LVLGIGRK
+140 IILGIGRK
-148 SPLILDNLSI
+148 SPLILDNLGI
-158 STVRLREE
+158 SASELREE
-166 LAKTGDMAKAVGNII
+166 LAKTGDMGKAVGNII
-181 EEEMKK
+181 NKSMSEA
-187 GGDAIETSA
+187 GDAIETSA
-196 VKTQKLGAAW
+196 VKVQRLSAAW
-206 KDFMVA
+206 KDLKTAYGNSAWVKNIADSIVDNLTVA
-212 VGDSGAVKSTGNI
+212 INSISSIFKSNAQIWYETDIKMGANLGKRWLQIYEKYKKATGSLK
-225 ITDTLTSITRAMS
+225 DDYSEYL
-238 DLIKSGKSSSI
+238 DLLKKGFSSS
-249 AMGSGML
+249 
-256 GGILGPILGPVAAIF
+256 PQ
-271 GGTKAA
+271 T
-277 ESAIKGQ
+277 
-284 RSKQNKIDAEV
+284 NT
-295 EKAAKLAKEWAD
+295 D
-307 SVTTIEEAEKKL
+307 SIRQLNSDTIN
-319 SLAQYS
+319 
-325 YFSSG
+325 
-330 KEREAV
+330 
-336 IAALKEKIKTIK
+336 
-348 AQEQEKIAREQ
+348 
-359 TEKGIKAQIEA
+359 GIKAQIAA
-370 LEELRAQEANPE
+370 LEELRAEEANPA

-413 YIIQQIEAQEKLY
+413 YINQQIEAQEKLY
-426 HSTNIQSVRDMAA
+426 NSTNIQSVRDMAA

-453 ITEKDRK
+453 ITEKDKQK
-460 RRDRILKE
+460 RDEALK

-585 IESLKKSLFGF
+585 IESLKESLFGF

>member
-40 GGAIAGAFT
+40 GGAIAGAFA
-49 VDKIVQFTKEAYKLA
+49 VNKIVQFTKEAYKLA

-89 TRGTTDELQLMQTAV
+89 TRGTTDELKLMQTAV
-104 RASNF
+104 HANNF

-206 KDFMVA
+206 KNFMTS
-212 VGDSGAVKSTGNI
+212 VGDTSVVKSTGDAI
-225 ITDTLTSITRAMS
+225 VSTLTYIADSFDA
-238 DLIKSGKSSSI
+238 LINSERLSTWQKFLGFL
-249 AMGSGML
+249 GH
-256 GGILGPILGPVAAIF
+256 GGIQRQAL
-271 GGTKAA
+271 A
-277 ESAIKGQ
+277 EGAGNASAD
-284 RSKQNKIDAEV
+284 KQIQERVNLWTEG
-295 EKAAKLAKEWAD
+295 LN
-307 SVTTIEEAEKKL
+307 TIELAERQLAFAQSQYAHFSSEEEKK
-319 SLAQYS
+319 
-325 YFSSG
+325 
-330 KEREAV
+330 AV

-413 YIIQQIEAQEKLY
+413 YINQQIEAQEKLY
-426 HSTNIQSVRDMAA
+426 NSTNIQSVRDMAA

-453 ITEKDRK
+453 ITEKDKQK
-460 RRDRILKE
+460 RDEALK

-549 AGISDMDAG
+549 AGISDMNAG
-558 QAIASLLKPLADT
+558 QAIASLLKPLADM

-578 IMTTGEA
+578 IMTTGKA
-585 IESLKKSLFGF
+585 IESLKAALSGFFGV
-596 NGISAIAAGAIL
+596 GAIAAGAIL

-624 SGGSSGSSSY
+624 SGGNSGSSSY

>member
-148 SPLILDNLSI
+148 SPLILDNLSV

-206 KDFMVA
+206 KNFMTS
-212 VGDSGAVKSTGNI
+212 VGDTSVVKSTGDAI
-225 ITDTLTSITRAMS
+225 VSTLTYIADSFDA
-238 DLIKSGKSSSI
+238 LINSERLSTWQKFLGFL
-249 AMGSGML
+249 GH
-256 GGILGPILGPVAAIF
+256 GGIQRQAL
-271 GGTKAA
+271 A
-277 ESAIKGQ
+277 EGAGNASAG
-284 RSKQNKIDAEV
+284 KQIQERVNLWTEG
-295 EKAAKLAKEWAD
+295 LN
-307 SVTTIEEAEKKL
+307 TIELAERQLAFAQSQYAHFSSEEEKKT
-319 SLAQYS
+319 
-325 YFSSG
+325 
-330 KEREAV
+330 V
-336 IAALKEKIKTIK
+336 IAALKERVKLLKS
-348 AQEQEKIAREQ
+348 QEQEKIAREQ
-359 TEKGIKAQIEA
+359 TENGIKAQIAA

-413 YIIQQIEAQEKLY
+413 YINQQIEAQEKLY
-426 HSTNIQSVRDMAA
+426 NSTNIQSVRDMAA

-453 ITEKDRK
+453 ITEKDKQK
-460 RRDRILKE
+460 RDEALK

-486 KRVEEKNKLEKN
+486 KRVEEKNQLEKN

>member
-40 GGAIAGAFT
+40 GWAIAGAFT

-206 KDFMVA
+206 KNFMTS
-212 VGDSGAVKSTGNI
+212 VGDTSVVKSTGDAI
-225 ITDTLTSITRAMS
+225 VSTLTYIADSFDA
-238 DLIKSGKSSSI
+238 LINSERLSTWQKFLGFL
-249 AMGSGML
+249 GH
-256 GGILGPILGPVAAIF
+256 GGIQRQAL
-271 GGTKAA
+271 A
-277 ESAIKGQ
+277 EGAGNASAD
-284 RSKQNKIDAEV
+284 KQIQERVNLWTEG
-295 EKAAKLAKEWAD
+295 LN
-307 SVTTIEEAEKKL
+307 TIELAERQLAFAQSQYAHFSSEEEKK
-319 SLAQYS
+319 
-325 YFSSG
+325 
-330 KEREAV
+330 AV
-336 IAALKEKIKTIK
+336 IAALKERVKLIKS
-348 AQEQEKIAREQ
+348 QEQEKIAREQ
-359 TEKGIKAQIEA
+359 TENGIKAQIAA

-413 YIIQQIEAQEKLY
+413 YINQQIEAQEKLY
-426 HSTNIQSVRDMAA
+426 NSTNIQSVRDMAA

-453 ITEKDRK
+453 ITEKDKQK
-460 RRDRILKE
+460 RDEALK
-468 GDIASGYSTQGMG
+468 GNIASGYSTQGMG

-549 AGISDMDAG
+549 AGISDMNAG
-558 QAIASLLKPLADT
+558 QAIASLLKPLADM

-585 IESLKKSLFGF
+585 IERLKKSLLGF
-596 NGISAIAAGAIL
+596 NGIGAIAAGAIL

-634 SPNTSFSGGSSYS
+634 SPNTSFSGGGSYS

>member
-89 TRGTTDELQLMQTAV
+89 TRGTTDELKLMQTAV
-104 RASNF
+104 QANNF

-120 RFATDRAIET
+120 KFATNRAIET
-130 GESVDYLVNS
+130 GESVDYLVQS
-140 LVLGIGRK
+140 IILGIGRK
-148 SPLILDNLSI
+148 SPLILDNLGI
-158 STVRLREE
+158 SASELREE
-166 LAKTGDMAKAVGNII
+166 LAKTGDMGKAVGNII
-181 EEEMKK
+181 NKSMSEA
-187 GGDAIETSA
+187 GDAIETSA
-196 VKTQKLGAAW
+196 VKVQRLSAAW
-206 KDFMVA
+206 KDLKTAYGNSAWVKNIADSIVDNLTVA
-212 VGDSGAVKSTGNI
+212 INSISSIFKSNAQIWYETDIKMGANLGKRWLQIYEKYKKATGSLK
-225 ITDTLTSITRAMS
+225 DDYSEYL
-238 DLIKSGKSSSI
+238 DLLKKGFSSS
-249 AMGSGML
+249 
-256 GGILGPILGPVAAIF
+256 PQ
-271 GGTKAA
+271 T
-277 ESAIKGQ
+277 
-284 RSKQNKIDAEV
+284 NT
-295 EKAAKLAKEWAD
+295 D
-307 SVTTIEEAEKKL
+307 SIRQLNSDTIN
-319 SLAQYS
+319 
-325 YFSSG
+325 
-330 KEREAV
+330 
-336 IAALKEKIKTIK
+336 
-348 AQEQEKIAREQ
+348 
-359 TEKGIKAQIEA
+359 GIKAQIAA
-370 LEELRAQEANPE
+370 LEELRAEEANPE

-413 YIIQQIEAQEKLY
+413 YINQQIEAQEKLY
-426 HSTNIQSVRDMAA
+426 NSTNIQSVRDMAA

-453 ITEKDRK
+453 ITEKDKQK
-460 RRDRILKE
+460 RDEALK
-468 GDIASGYSTQGMG
+468 GNIASGYSTQGMG

-498 LASYSFD
+498 LASYSYD
-505 PTLYKDKIQQFKE
+505 PTLYKNAKNQATQFNEIAEEVK
-518 QAAEVDQV
+518 QA

-531 QTITN
+531 QTIT
-536 TMVSSFQALADGL
+536 TAMSDALISL
-549 AGISDMDAG
+549 AEGIGSMGGIDM
-558 QAIASLLKPLADT
+558 SPLADVIIQVGKM
-571 AITAGTI
+571 AIK
-578 IMTTGEA
+578 TGVA
-585 IESLKKSLFGF
+585 ILGIKKALESLNPFV
-596 NGISAIAAGAIL
+596 AIAAGTAL
-608 VGIGVAAR
+608 VALGTAVKKSLSNIG
-616 AGLSAIAS
+616 SEI
-624 SGGSSGSSSY
+624 GGGY
-634 SPNTSFSGGSSYS
+634 SPNTSFSGGGSYS

>member
-206 KDFMVA
+206 KNFMTS
-212 VGDSGAVKSTGNI
+212 VGDTSVVKSTGDAI
-225 ITDTLTSITRAMS
+225 VSTLTYIADSFDA
-238 DLIKSGKSSSI
+238 LINSERLSTWQKFLGFL
-249 AMGSGML
+249 GH
-256 GGILGPILGPVAAIF
+256 GGIQRQAL
-271 GGTKAA
+271 A
-277 ESAIKGQ
+277 EGAGNASAG
-284 RSKQNKIDAEV
+284 KQIQERVNLWTEG
-295 EKAAKLAKEWAD
+295 LN
-307 SVTTIEEAEKKL
+307 TIELAERQLAFAQSQYAHFSSEEEKK
-319 SLAQYS
+319 
-325 YFSSG
+325 
-330 KEREAV
+330 AV
-336 IAALKEKIKTIK
+336 IAALKERVKLLKS
-348 AQEQEKIAREQ
+348 QEQEKIAREQ
-359 TEKGIKAQIEA
+359 TENGIKAQIAA
-370 LEELRAQEANPE
+370 LEELRAEEANPE

-413 YIIQQIEAQEKLY
+413 YINQQIEAQEKLY
-426 HSTNIQSVRDMAA
+426 NSTNIQSIRDMAA

-453 ITEKDRK
+453 ITEKDKQK
-460 RRDRILKE
+460 RDEALK
-468 GDIASGYSTQGMG
+468 GNIASGYSTQEMG

-549 AGISDMDAG
+549 AGISDMNAG
-558 QAIASLLKPLADT
+558 QAIASLLKPLADM

-578 IMTTGEA
+578 IMTTGKA
-585 IESLKKSLFGF
+585 IESLKAALSGFFGV
-596 NGISAIAAGAIL
+596 GAIAAGAIL

-667 TGRISGQD
+667 SGRISGQD

>member
-206 KDFMVA
+206 KNFMTS
-212 VGDSGAVKSTGNI
+212 VGDTSVIKSTGDAI
-225 ITDTLTSITRAMS
+225 VSTLTYIADSFDA
-238 DLIKSGKSSSI
+238 LINSERLSTWQKFLGFL
-249 AMGSGML
+249 GH
-256 GGILGPILGPVAAIF
+256 GGIQRQAL
-271 GGTKAA
+271 A
-277 ESAIKGQ
+277 EGAGNASAD
-284 RSKQNKIDAEV
+284 KQIQERVNLWTEG
-295 EKAAKLAKEWAD
+295 LN
-307 SVTTIEEAEKKL
+307 TIELAERQLAFAQSQYAHFSSEEEKK
-319 SLAQYS
+319 
-325 YFSSG
+325 
-330 KEREAV
+330 AV
-336 IAALKEKIKTIK
+336 IAALKERVKLIKS
-348 AQEQEKIAREQ
+348 QEQEKIAREQ
-359 TEKGIKAQIEA
+359 TENGIKAQIAA

-413 YIIQQIEAQEKLY
+413 YINQQIEAQEKLY
-426 HSTNIQSVRDMAA
+426 NSTNIQSVRDMAA
-439 AKKEELEAAKALLE
+439 AKKKELEAAKALLE
-453 ITEKDRK
+453 ITEKDKQK
-460 RRDRILKE
+460 RDEALK

-481 GSFWL
+481 GSFWF
-486 KRVEEKNKLEKN
+486 KRVEEKNKLVKN

-549 AGISDMDAG
+549 AGISDMNAG
-558 QAIASLLKPLADT
+558 QAIASLLKPLADM

-578 IMTTGEA
+578 IMTTGKA
-585 IESLKKSLFGF
+585 IESLKAALSGFFGV
-596 NGISAIAAGAIL
+596 GAIAAGAIL

-624 SGGSSGSSSY
+624 SGGNSGSSSY

-647 GASSQYGYASYRA
+647 GVSSQYGYASYRA

>member
-206 KDFMVA
+206 KNFMTS
-212 VGDSGAVKSTGNI
+212 VGDTSVVKSTGDAI
-225 ITDTLTSITRAMS
+225 VSTLTYIADSFDA
-238 DLIKSGKSSSI
+238 LINSERLSTWQKFLGFL
-249 AMGSGML
+249 GH
-256 GGILGPILGPVAAIF
+256 GGIQRQAL
-271 GGTKAA
+271 A
-277 ESAIKGQ
+277 EGAGNASAG
-284 RSKQNKIDAEV
+284 KQIQERVNLWTEG
-295 EKAAKLAKEWAD
+295 LN
-307 SVTTIEEAEKKL
+307 TIELAERQLAFAQSQYAHFSSEEEKK
-319 SLAQYS
+319 
-325 YFSSG
+325 
-330 KEREAV
+330 AV
-336 IAALKEKIKTIK
+336 IAALKERVKLIKS
-348 AQEQEKIAREQ
+348 QEQEKIAREQ
-359 TEKGIKAQIEA
+359 TENGIKAQIAA

-413 YIIQQIEAQEKLY
+413 YINQQIEAQEKLY
-426 HSTNIQSVRDMAA
+426 NSTNIQSVRDMAA

-453 ITEKDRK
+453 ITEKDKQK
-460 RRDRILKE
+460 RDEALK

-486 KRVEEKNKLEKN
+486 KRVEEKNQLEKN

-549 AGISDMDAG
+549 AGISDMNAG
-558 QAIASLLKPLADT
+558 QAIASLLKPLADM

-578 IMTTGEA
+578 IMTTGKA
-585 IESLKKSLFGF
+585 IESLKAALSGFFGV
-596 NGISAIAAGAIL
+596 GAIAAGAIL

-634 SPNTSFSGGSSYS
+634 SPNTSFSGGGSYS

>member
-206 KDFMVA
+206 KNFMTS
-212 VGDSGAVKSTGNI
+212 VGDTSVVKSTGDAI
-225 ITDTLTSITRAMS
+225 VSTLTYIADSFDA
-238 DLIKSGKSSSI
+238 LINSERLSTWQKFLGFL
-249 AMGSGML
+249 GH
-256 GGILGPILGPVAAIF
+256 GGIQRQAL
-271 GGTKAA
+271 A
-277 ESAIKGQ
+277 EGAGNASAG
-284 RSKQNKIDAEV
+284 KQIQERVNLWTEG
-295 EKAAKLAKEWAD
+295 LN
-307 SVTTIEEAEKKL
+307 TIELAERQLAFAQSQYAHFSSEEEKK
-319 SLAQYS
+319 
-325 YFSSG
+325 
-330 KEREAV
+330 AV

-359 TEKGIKAQIEA
+359 TEKGIKAQIAA

-413 YIIQQIEAQEKLY
+413 YINQQIEAQEKLY
-426 HSTNIQSVRDMAA
+426 NSTNIQSVRDMAA

-453 ITEKDRK
+453 ITEKDKQK
-460 RRDRILKE
+460 RDEALK

-505 PTLYKDKIQQFKE
+505 PTLYK
-518 QAAEVDQV
+518 V
-526 ANSIH
+526 
-531 QTITN
+531 
-536 TMVSSFQALADGL
+536 
-549 AGISDMDAG
+549 
-558 QAIASLLKPLADT
+558 
-571 AITAGTI
+571 
-578 IMTTGEA
+578 
-585 IESLKKSLFGF
+585 
-596 NGISAIAAGAIL
+596 
-608 VGIGVAAR
+608 
-616 AGLSAIAS
+616 
-624 SGGSSGSSSY
+624 
-634 SPNTSFSGGSSYS
+634 
-647 GASSQYGYASYRA
+647 
-660 QSVDVNV
+660 
-667 TGRISGQD
+667 
-675 IVLASDKYLK
+675 
-685 NKSR
+685 